1 MPNPV
6 LAVTAASSVASSAMG
21 SSAAKKAANAQAAAA
36 EADRQLQ
43 RELYYDTVARQE
55 PFRQAGLTTQA
66 ELLRQMGLGGDAAS
80 QGYGNLLRDFT
91 MADYQADPGYAFR
104 LQEGLKGLDRQAA
117 ARGGLISGAALKAAS
132 DFAGKQASA
141 EYQNAYDRY
150 NQNRASRYNML
161 TGQQAVGQQA
171 TGQQQAAAGQY
182 GTAAGNAL
190 QAAGA
195 ARASGYMGQANALA
209 GGLGQIANA
218 YSQQQMLDKVLG
230 SGGYSTGGYGGS
242 NPWPGIPGKTTL
254 FNTILNSASGGGL

>member
-21 SSAAKKAANAQAAAA
+21 SSAAKKAAKAQAAAA
-36 EADRQLQ
+36 EADRKLQ
-43 RELYYDTVARQE
+43 QEMYYDQVARQE

-66 ELLRQMGLGGDAAS
+66 ELLRQMGLGGDATS
-80 QGYGNLLRDFT
+80 QGYGNMLRDFT

-117 ARGGLISGAALKAAS
+117 ARGGMISGAALKAAQRYGQEMGS
-132 DFAGKQASA
+132 Q
-141 EYQNAYDRY
+141 EYQNAYNRY
-150 NQNRASRYNML
+150 NQDRNARYNML
-161 TGQQAVGQQA
+161 TGQQAVGQNATNQVGQA
-171 TGQQQAAAGQY
+171 SQNYANQAGAAIQ
-182 GTAAGNAL
+182 N
-190 QAAGA
+190 AGA
-195 ARASGYMGQANALA
+195 ARASGYIGQANALA

-242 NPWPGIPGKTTL
+242 NPLPGYPKSVL
-254 FNTILNSASGGGL
+254 FDRILGSASGGGI

>member
-1 MPNPV
+1 MPDPV
-6 LAVTAASSVASSAMG
+6 SAVTSAASVG
-21 SSAAKKAANAQAAAA
+21 SSLIGSSGSKKAAKAQAAAA

-43 RELYYDTVARQE
+43 RELYYDTIARQE

-66 ELLRQMGLGGDAAS
+66 ELLRQMGLTGDAAS

-91 MADYQADPGYAFR
+91 MSDYEADPGYAFR

-117 ARGGLISGAALKAAS
+117 ARGGMISGAALKAAQRYGQEMGS
-132 DFAGKQASA
+132 Q
-141 EYQNAYDRY
+141 EYQNAYNRY
-150 NQNRASRYNML
+150 NQNRANRYNML

-171 TGQQQAAAGQY
+171 TGQQQQAAGQY

-209 GGLGQIANA
+209 GGLGQIANT
-218 YSQQQMLDKVLG
+218 YSQQQMLDRVLK

-242 NPWPGIPGKTTL
+242 NPVSGYPKSVL
-254 FNTILNSASGGGL
+254 FDRILDSASGGGL

>member
-1 MPNPV
+1 MPDPV
-6 LAVTAASSVASSAMG
+6 TAVTSAASVGGSLLGSKASSK
-21 SSAAKKAANAQAAAA
+21 AAKAQAAAA

-43 RELYYDTVARQE
+43 RELYYDTIARQE

-66 ELLRQMGLGGDAAS
+66 ELLRQMGLTGDAAS

-91 MADYQADPGYAFR
+91 MADYEADPGYAFL
-104 LQEGLKGLDRQAA
+104 LQEGLKGLNRQAA
-117 ARGGLISGAALKAAS
+117 ARGGMISGAALKAAQRYGQEIVS
-132 DFAGKQASA
+132 Q
-141 EYQNAYDRY
+141 EYQNAYNRY
-150 NQNRASRYNML
+150 NTNRANRYNML

-171 TGQQQAAAGQY
+171 TGQQQQAAGQY

-218 YSQQQMLDKVLG
+218 YGQQQTLNKILN
-230 SGGYSTGGYGGS
+230 TGGYDPYRIYAGTSPG
-242 NPWPGIPGKTTL
+242 PW
-254 FNTILNSASGGGL
+254 AQ